1 RDRFER
7 FRQRCLHARRR
18 HGCPDSECSGDGF
31 APVARHAARSHRMS
45 ERIRVLVVDD
55 SALMRK
61 LIPAI
66 LERDSSIEVV
76 GTAMDGAFALRKIEE
91 LEPDVVTLDLE
102 MPRMDGLEMLRLIM
116 RSAPLPVILFSTH
129 SKEGGYATLKA
140 LALGAVDFLAKPKD
154 AAAGH
159 LEEIADRLIAKIK
172 VAKHAA
178 KRKLPPVTVK
188 EELPKLA
195 KASHPALAPR
205 RVIAIG
211 ISTGGPNA
219 LQFMLSQIPS
229 DFLSTIL
236 VVQHMPEGFTEMF
249 AKRLDECCP
258 LEVHEAR
265 SGDLLLA
272 GRVLIC
278 PGNRHIMVRRMP
290 RGDMA
295 VLSDGPPV
303 NGHRPSADVLFHSV
317 SQEFG
322 LTAVGVLMTG
332 MGDDGA
338 EGLGA
343 IKAAGGMTI
352 AQSEDTCVVSG
363 MPHAAIIKGY
373 ANKIIPLE
381 GVAAFLMSNY
391 GAERNPADKLEKND
405 KYDKNEKVEGTP
417 VSSQRS

>member
-1 RDRFER
+1 
-7 FRQRCLHARRR
+7 
-18 HGCPDSECSGDGF
+18 
-31 APVARHAARSHRMS
+31 MT

-66 LERDSSIEVV
+66 LARDSSIEVV
-76 GTAMDGAFALRKIEE
+76 GTAMDGAFALKKIEE
-91 LEPDVVTLDLE
+91 LKPDVVTLDLE
-102 MPRMDGLEMLRLIM
+102 MPRMDGMETLRLIM
-116 RSAPLPVILFSTH
+116 QRAPLPVILFSTH
-129 SKEGGYATLKA
+129 SKEGGYATFKA
-140 LALGAVDFLAKPKD
+140 LAMGAVDFLAKPKD
-154 AAAGH
+154 AAAGR
-159 LEEIADRLIAKIK
+159 LDDIADRLIAKIK

-178 KRKLPPVTVK
+178 GRKLPPAVIDETSAPKKVARAA
-188 EELPKLA
+188 LP
-195 KASHPALAPR
+195 PR
-205 RVIAIG
+205 RIIAIG

-219 LQFMLSQIPS
+219 LQFVLSQIPA
-229 DFLSTIL
+229 DFQSTI
-236 VVQHMPEGFTEMF
+236 VIVQHMPEGFTEMF
-249 AKRLDECCP
+249 AKRLDDCCA

-272 GRVLIC
+272 GRALIC
-278 PGNRHIMVRRMP
+278 PGNRHMMLRRMP
-290 RGDMA
+290 RGDIV

-317 SQEFG
+317 AQEFG
-322 LTAVGVLMTG
+322 LTTVGILMTG

-363 MPHAAIIKGY
+363 MPRAAILKGY
-373 ANKIIPLE
+373 ANKIIPLD
-381 GVAAFLMSNY
+381 GLSSYLVSNY
-391 GAERNPADKLEKND
+391 GAERGATCKVEKNEKLEKND
-405 KYDKNEKVEGTP
+405 KTP

>member
-1 RDRFER
+1 
-7 FRQRCLHARRR
+7 
-18 HGCPDSECSGDGF
+18 
-31 APVARHAARSHRMS
+31 MS

-66 LERDSSIEVV
+66 LARESSIEVV
-76 GTAMDGAFALRKIEE
+76 GTAMDGAFALKKIEE
-91 LEPDVVTLDLE
+91 LQPDVVTLDLE
-102 MPRMDGLEMLRLIM
+102 MPRMDGMETLRLIM
-116 RSAPLPVILFSTH
+116 RRAPLPVILFSTH
-129 SKEGGYATLKA
+129 SKEGGYATFKA

-159 LEEIADRLIAKIK
+159 LEQIADQLIAKIK
-172 VAKHAA
+172 VAKRAA
-178 KRKLPPVTVK
+178 GRKLPPAVVV
-188 EELPKLA
+188 EEPGAPK
-195 KASHPALAPR
+195 KGSHPAQPPR

-219 LQFMLSQIPS
+219 LQYVLSQIPA
-229 DFLSTIL
+229 DFLSTFV

-249 AKRLDECCP
+249 AKRLNECCA

-290 RGDMA
+290 RGDM
-295 VLSDGPPV
+295 VILSDGPPV

-317 SQEFG
+317 AQEFG

-343 IKAAGGMTI
+343 IKSAGGMTI

-363 MPHAAIIKGY
+363 MPRAAILKGY
-373 ANKIIPLE
+373 ANKIIPLD
-381 GVAAFLMSNY
+381 GLSSYLTHNFGS
-391 GAERNPADKLEKND
+391 ERSASEKPE
-405 KYDKNEKVEGTP
+405 KFDKNEKPEKNEKLERT
-417 VSSQRS
+417 SATSQRS

>member
-1 RDRFER
+1 
-7 FRQRCLHARRR
+7 
-18 HGCPDSECSGDGF
+18 
-31 APVARHAARSHRMS
+31 MS

-66 LERDSSIEVV
+66 LARDSSIEVV
-76 GTAMDGAFALRKIEE
+76 GTAMDGAFALKKIEE
-91 LEPDVVTLDLE
+91 LQPDVVTLDLE
-102 MPRMDGLEMLRLIM
+102 MPRMDGMEMLRLIM
-116 RSAPLPVILFSTH
+116 RRAPLPIILFSTH
-129 SKEGGYATLKA
+129 SKEGGYATLKG

-159 LEEIADRLIAKIK
+159 LEQIADQLIAKIK
-172 VAKHAA
+172 VAKRAA
-178 KRKLPPVTVK
+178 KRKLPPATIV
-188 EELPKLA
+188 EELPVLK
-195 KASHPALAPR
+195 KGSRPALPPS
-205 RVIAIG
+205 RVIAVG

-229 DFLSTIL
+229 DFLSTIV

-290 RGDMA
+290 RGDMV
-295 VLSDGPPV
+295 VLSNGPPV

-317 SQEFG
+317 AQEFG
-322 LTAVGVLMTG
+322 LTAVGLLMTG

-343 IKAAGGMTI
+343 IQSAGGMTI

-363 MPHAAIIKGY
+363 MPRAAILKGF
-373 ANKIIPLE
+373 ANKVIPLE
-381 GVAAFLMSNY
+381 GLGSFLVHHY
-391 GAERNPADKLEKND
+391 GAEKDLGEKA
-405 KYDKNEKVEGTP
+405 EKDEKSEKSERHERPERIP
-417 VSSQRS
+417 VPSQRS

>member
-1 RDRFER
+1 
-7 FRQRCLHARRR
+7 
-18 HGCPDSECSGDGF
+18 
-31 APVARHAARSHRMS
+31 MS

-66 LERDSSIEVV
+66 LARDSSIEVV
-76 GTAMDGAFALRKIEE
+76 GTAMDGAFALKKIEE
-91 LEPDVVTLDLE
+91 LRPDVVTLDLE

-116 RSAPLPVILFSTH
+116 RRAPLPIILFSTH
-129 SKEGGYATLKA
+129 SKKGGYATLKA

-159 LEEIADRLIAKIK
+159 LEEIADQLIAKIK
-172 VAKHAA
+172 VAKRAA

-188 EELPKLA
+188 EELPKLV
-195 KASHPALAPR
+195 KGSRPALAPR
-205 RVIAIG
+205 RVIAVG

-219 LQFMLSQIPS
+219 LQYVLSQIPS
-229 DFLSTIL
+229 DFLSAIV

-258 LEVHEAR
+258 LEVQEAR
-265 SGDLLLA
+265 SGDLLLS

-278 PGNRHIMVRRMP
+278 PGNRHMMVRRMP
-290 RGDMA
+290 RGDMV
-295 VLSDGPPV
+295 VLADGPPV

-317 SQEFG
+317 AQEFS
-322 LTAVGVLMTG
+322 LMSVGVLMTG
-332 MGDDGA
+332 MGEDGA

-363 MPHAAIIKGY
+363 MPRAAILKGY
-373 ANKIIPLE
+373 ANKVIPLE
-381 GVAAFLMSNY
+381 GLGTFLANHY
-391 GAERNPADKLEKND
+391 GAEKNSAEKD
-405 KYDKNEKVEGTP
+405 LGEKAEKDEKPERTA
-417 VSSQRS
+417 VSSHRS

>member
-1 RDRFER
+1 
-7 FRQRCLHARRR
+7 
-18 HGCPDSECSGDGF
+18 
-31 APVARHAARSHRMS
+31 MS
-45 ERIRVLVVDD
+45 DRIRVLVVDD

-66 LERDSSIEVV
+66 LARDSSIEVV
-76 GTAMDGAFALRKIEE
+76 GTAMDGAFALKKIEE
-91 LEPDVVTLDLE
+91 LQPDVVTLDLE
-102 MPRMDGLEMLRLIM
+102 MPRMDGMETLRMIM
-116 RSAPLPVILFSTH
+116 KSAPLPVILFSTH
-129 SKEGGYATLKA
+129 SKEGGYATFKA
-140 LALGAVDFLAKPKD
+140 LALGAVDFLAKPKE

-159 LEEIADRLIAKIK
+159 LEEIADQLIAKIK
-172 VAKHAA
+172 VAKRAA
-178 KRKLPPVTVK
+178 GKKLPPAVVR
-188 EELPKLA
+188 EDPFGPKKGA
-195 KASHPALAPR
+195 RPALPPPR

-219 LQFMLSQIPS
+219 LQFVLSQIPA

-249 AKRLDECCP
+249 AKRLDECCA

-278 PGNRHIMVRRMP
+278 PGNRHMMVRHMP
-290 RGDMA
+290 RGDM
-295 VLSDGPPV
+295 VILSDGPPV

-317 SQEFG
+317 AQEFA

-363 MPHAAIIKGY
+363 MPRAAIQKGY
-373 ANKIIPLE
+373 ANKIIPLDGMGSFLVNQY
-381 GVAAFLMSNY
+381 GVD
-391 GAERNPADKLEKND
+391 RTPADKFE
-405 KYDKNEKVEGTP
+405 KNEKNEKHEKNERTP
-417 VSSQRS
+417 VSSPRS

>member
-1 RDRFER
+1 
-7 FRQRCLHARRR
+7 
-18 HGCPDSECSGDGF
+18 
-31 APVARHAARSHRMS
+31 MS

-66 LERDSSIEVV
+66 LARDSSIEVV
-76 GTAMDGAFALRKIEE
+76 GTAMDGAFALKKIEE
-91 LEPDVVTLDLE
+91 LQPDVVTLDLE
-102 MPRMDGLEMLRLIM
+102 MPRMDGMETLRLIM

-129 SKEGGYATLKA
+129 SKEGGYSTFKA
-140 LALGAVDFLAKPKD
+140 LALGAVDFVAKPKD
-154 AAAGH
+154 AAAGR
-159 LEEIADRLIAKIK
+159 LEEIADQLIAKIK
-172 VAKHAA
+172 VAKRAA
-178 KRKLPPVTVK
+178 GRKLPPAVVVDDPPVRTK
-188 EELPKLA
+188 GNRPPLP
-195 KASHPALAPR
+195 PR

-219 LQFMLSQIPS
+219 LQFVLSQIPA
-229 DFLSTIL
+229 DFQSTI
-236 VVQHMPEGFTEMF
+236 VIVQHMPEGFTEMF
-249 AKRLDECCP
+249 AKRLDECCA

-317 SQEFG
+317 AQEFG

-343 IKAAGGMTI
+343 IKSAGGMTI
-352 AQSEDTCVVSG
+352 AQSEDSCVVSG
-363 MPHAAIIKGY
+363 MPRAAILKGY
-373 ANKIIPLE
+373 ANKIIPLDA
-381 GVAAFLMSNY
+381 VASFLVNQY
-391 GAERNPADKLEKND
+391 GAERGGAERSAAGASTMEKVEKHDKHDKNEKND
-405 KYDKNEKVEGTP
+405 KIVRTP